1 MKTIKCVSAGFG
13 GQGVLTVGQLIAI
26 LAMDKDL
33 AVSWMPSYGPEM
45 RGGTANCHVV
55 IDEKEVSS
63 PLIAEG
69 ITHLLAMNQPALDKF
84 LPRCAEDAVIVSNAS
99 LVKHVPSDFKG
110 TLIPIDFNQIAQD
123 LNELKVANMAA
134 FGALLKTMPIFSSDE
149 GIKAIIKKLGKKNES
164 LTELNIKAF
173 EIGYALRA

>member
-1 MKTIKCVSAGFG
+1 MTEEMIIAGFG
-13 GQGVLTVGQLIAI
+13 GQGVLSMGKI
-26 LAMDKDL
+26 LAYSGMMQGL
-33 AVSWMPSYGPEM
+33 EVSWMPSYGPEM

-149 GIKAIIKKLGKKNES
+149 GIEAIIKKLGKKNES